1 MFLLDTNVCIRFLE
15 GRSERLRQKFLSVPK
30 SQKCLCSVVAAELL
44 FGAAKS
50 KRREQTLGILMSFIQ
65 RFQLVDFDLNSA
77 LHFAEIRA
85 ELEIQGRPIGP
96 YDLQIAAIARA
107 NGMTLATNNVAEF
120 GRVSGLLVEDWEQ
133 FV

>member
-1 MFLLDTNVCIRFLE
+1 M
-15 GRSERLRQKFLSVPK
+15 
-30 SQKCLCSVVAAELL
+30 
-44 FGAAKS
+44 
-50 KRREQTLGILMSFIQ
+50 
-65 RFQLVDFDLNSA
+65 DFDLNSA

-85 ELEIQGRPIGP
+85 ELELQGRPIGP

-120 GRVSGLLVEDWEQ
+120 GRVPGLLVEDWEQ

>member
-1 MFLLDTNVCIRFLE
+1 MFLLDTNVCTRFLE
-15 GRSERLRQKFLSVPK
+15 GRSERLRQKFLSIPR
-30 SQKCLCSVVAAELL
+30 SQKCLCLVVVAELL

-50 KRREQTLGILMSFIQ
+50 KRKEQTLAILMPFIQ
-65 RFQLVDFDLNSA
+65 RFQLMDFDLNSA
-77 LHFAEIRA
+77 RHFAEIRA

-120 GRVSGLLVEDWEQ
+120 GRVSGLLVKDWEQ
-133 FV
+133 GV